1 MTPAD
6 PAVDDSDALNL
17 GSQVGPYLILE
28 RIATGGMGRV
38 FLGTDPRLRRRVALK
53 CLLDSRATGANIRS
67 RILDEARAA
76 ARVSSPHIAAVYDV
90 VEQDARVFIVMEYV
104 EGESLSARLMR
115 GRLPIEQGLAFGRQL
130 VLALAAAHAKGI
142 VHRDLKPGN
151 IQVTPAG
158 VVKVL
163 DFGIAS
169 ATRSIPGGASSAT
182 TTRPNEPAAPIHRV
196 PGTPPYMSPE
206 QLFGRPVDERSDIY
220 SLGVVLFEMCTGRR
234 PYPETEALRVAQ
246 AQARGLPRA
255 DAGERT
261 IPRSLANVI
270 ERAMAVAVNERY
282 QTVGELGAVL
292 EEVEQ
297 ALKTRAANPREVARR
312 WLGRLLRR

>member
-1 MTPAD
+1 MVAHRSLTRTVTPAD

-115 GRLPIEQGLAFGRQL
+115 GRPGPGARPAQGGR
-130 VLALAAAHAKGI
+130 G
-142 VHRDLKPGN
+142 RTDD
-151 IQVTPAG
+151 PA
-158 VVKVL
+158 
-163 DFGIAS
+163 I
-169 ATRSIPGGASSAT
+169 
-182 TTRPNEPAAPIHRV
+182 
-196 PGTPPYMSPE
+196 
-206 QLFGRPVDERSDIY
+206 
-220 SLGVVLFEMCTGRR
+220 
-234 PYPETEALRVAQ
+234 
-246 AQARGLPRA
+246 
-255 DAGERT
+255 AGERDRARDGRCRQ
-261 IPRSLANVI
+261 RSI
-270 ERAMAVAVNERY
+270 SD
-282 QTVGELGAVL
+282 
-292 EEVEQ
+292 
-297 ALKTRAANPREVARR
+297 R
-312 WLGRLLRR
+312 W